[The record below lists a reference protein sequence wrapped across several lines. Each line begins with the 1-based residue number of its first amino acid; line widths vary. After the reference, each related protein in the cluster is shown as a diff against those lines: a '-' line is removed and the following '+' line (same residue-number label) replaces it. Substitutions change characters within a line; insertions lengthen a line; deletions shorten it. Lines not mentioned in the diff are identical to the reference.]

1 MKKLLA
7 AVPLVIALGF
17 SAVVAFAVQ
26 RAGLGEDGAMS
37 VAATS
42 AAATSVEAA
51 PAPVRMS
58 QAVDRFWSESAS
70 AAQVTAKY
78 VGGASTS
85 AVYFHAQLMRRL
97 NGFSPIKWPE
107 LQVVDPTVPRV
118 KAMGP
123 VDRSVPEF
131 EFTGDYIRL
140 RAPQVTQPYAAQKIV
155 MNGE

>member
-26 RAGLGEDGAMS
+26 RAGIGEDGALS
-37 VAATS
+37 VAT
-42 AAATSVEAA
+42 TPVEAA
-51 PAPVRMS
+51 HTPVRMS

-78 VGGASTS
+78 VGGAGTS

-97 NGFSPIKWPE
+97 NGFSPTKWPE

-123 VDRSVPEF
+123 VERSVPEF

-140 RAPQVTQPYAAQKIV
+140 RAPQMIQPYAAQKIV